1 MTKEKKAERYRYI
14 FPSSPYTFE
23 ILQILDSKGPL
34 SYSKLKTLADIKPEE
49 SSKFAY
55 RLQKL
60 VMEGLVSRNR
70 AKRHYVIT
78 NPAGKVI
85 IGIEKMVEK
94 ERIDMYGPK
103 KQKRKD

>member
-34 SYSKLKTLADIKPEE
+34 SYSELKTLADIKPEE

-78 NPAGKVI
+78 NPTGKVI
-85 IGIEKMVEK
+85 IGIGKMVEK

>member
-34 SYSKLKTLADIKPEE
+34 SYSELKTLADIKPEK

-55 RLQKL
+55 SLQKL
-60 VMEGLVSRNR
+60 IPQGLVSRNR

-78 NPAGKVI
+78 NPVGKVI
-85 IGIEKMVEK
+85 YGIGKLVEE
-94 ERIDMYGPK
+94 ERINMYGPK